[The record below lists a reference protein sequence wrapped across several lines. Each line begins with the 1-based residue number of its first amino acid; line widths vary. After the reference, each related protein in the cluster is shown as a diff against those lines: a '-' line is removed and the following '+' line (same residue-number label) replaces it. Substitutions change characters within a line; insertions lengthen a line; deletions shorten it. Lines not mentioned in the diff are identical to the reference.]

1 MKRRKCYPPFKMGGK
16 AKFLIFGLM
25 LTMLPG
31 ITLGHPEASPDA
43 KKSGSK
49 KSSFDD
55 LIPIPDEYYD
65 NLEEEN
71 GQGSSANDVGDDYD
85 EEDYLDYEGEDFE
98 GRKRNFFSGG
108 PSFDENLNFW
118 AFPKYFSLFFC
129 DLFQPTLEGGQL
141 VGLGWDPQHHLLLQ
155 QNRKD
160 LSATSDVI
168 NHRLDFFTV
177 DQKPRVE
184 KTKRVVDRG
193 KKGGWGLMEQQ
204 GFLLRLTPSS
214 LLQIFE
220 IDDGLLL
227 LPSGV
232 EGAAGTE
239 TEEK

>member
-1 MKRRKCYPPFKMGGK
+1 MTFSNQPKR
-16 AKFLIFGLM
+16 
-25 LTMLPG
+25 
-31 ITLGHPEASPDA
+31 
-43 KKSGSK
+43 
-49 KSSFDD
+49 
-55 LIPIPDEYYD
+55 
-65 NLEEEN
+65 
-71 GQGSSANDVGDDYD
+71 
-85 EEDYLDYEGEDFE
+85 
-98 GRKRNFFSGG
+98 
-108 PSFDENLNFW
+108 
-118 AFPKYFSLFFC
+118 
-129 DLFQPTLEGGQL
+129 GGQL

-204 GFLLRLTPSS
+204 GFLLRLTPSF